1 MDFFYSD
8 SEFDISKARRVLDW
22 EPQVGLREG
31 IQRTF
36 EAYQRDGWL
45 SR

>member
-1 MDFFYSD
+1 MDFFHSD

-22 EPQVGLREG
+22 EPQVDLREG

-45 SR
+45 SQ